1 MSQADLFVGIDVA
14 RTELVIHL
22 HPVGALW
29 RVANSK
35 AGLSALGRKL
45 ARLADNACLRIGFEA
60 SGGYERKLAILLDR
74 MGLTSFLL
82 DPARVRN
89 FARAERQL
97 AKTDP
102 LDAAVIARCLA
113 ALHRE
118 LTPYVHDHQAV
129 RLAEHVRL
137 RDLAVAQAV
146 QFGNQLETIA
156 DPAMRRLIT
165 AQRAKLKALVLRLEK
180 AIAAVIAASPDLAV
194 RDALLRTAPGVGPVV
209 AACLL
214 ARMPELGRL
223 TSRQAA
229 ALAGLAPFDRQ
240 SGKTSRPA
248 RCAGGRPAVR
258 RCLYLAALSIAR
270 SRKGPLA
277 ATNQRLRDQG
287 KPAKIAL
294 VAVMRKLLITL
305 NAMLKNNTTFQT
317 S

>member
-1 MSQADLFVGIDVA
+1 MPQPDLFVGIDVA
-14 RTELVIHL
+14 KNELVIHL
-22 HPVGALW
+22 HPVGTLW
-29 RVANSK
+29 RAANSK
-35 AGLSALGRKL
+35 AGLAALGRKL
-45 ARLADNACLRIGFEA
+45 ARLADRACLRIGFEA

-113 ALHRE
+113 ALHRD
-118 LTPYVHDHQAV
+118 LTPYVHDPQAV

-146 QFGNQLETIA
+146 QLGNQLETIA

-165 AQRAKLKALVLRLEK
+165 AQVARLKALVVRIEK
-180 AIAAVIAASPDLAV
+180 AIAAVIAASPELAAH
-194 RDALLRTAPGVGPVV
+194 DALLRSAPGVGPVV

-223 TSRQAA
+223 SSRQAA

-240 SGKTSRPA
+240 SGKTSHSA
-248 RCAGGRPAVR
+248 RCSGGRPAVR

-270 SRKGPLA
+270 SRKGSLA
-277 ATNQRLRDQG
+277 ATNQRLRGQG
-287 KPAKIAL
+287 KPAKVAL

-305 NAMLKNNTTFQT
+305 NAMLKTNTMFQT